1 MEGRVVVDHRDERGA
16 RGEEAPLESHCLT
29 VTQAL
34 ELLRGGEQARVP
46 VGVRRRIGQC
56 QRLEAL
62 LGLRGNDQLLDR
74 ITACCV
80 DGPGGLEL
88 PGEEQAVEGAED
100 PARVV
105 RLAAQT
111 CEHPQRAVEQLDRG
125 KAYARVVTKCTLR

>member
-1 MEGRVVVDHRDERGA
+1 MERRVVVDHPDQRGA

-34 ELLRGGEQARVP
+34 ELLRGGEHAP
-46 VGVRRRIGQC
+46 APLGVRRRIGQC

-74 ITACCV
+74 IAARRV
-80 DGPGGLEL
+80 EGPGGLEL

-100 PARVV
+100 PAGVV

-111 CEHPQRAVEQLDRG
+111 CEDPQRAVEQLDRG
-125 KAYARVVTKCTLR
+125 QAYARVVTKCTLR

>member
-1 MEGRVVVDHRDERGA
+1 MEGRVVVDYRDQRGA
-16 RGEEAPLESHCLT
+16 RGEEAPLESHRLT

-34 ELLRGGEQARVP
+34 ELLRRGEHARVP

-74 ITACCV
+74 ITARGV
-80 DGPGGLEL
+80 EGPGGLEL

-111 CEHPQRAVEQLDRG
+111 CEDPQRAVERSEE
-125 KAYARVVTKCTLR
+125 RR